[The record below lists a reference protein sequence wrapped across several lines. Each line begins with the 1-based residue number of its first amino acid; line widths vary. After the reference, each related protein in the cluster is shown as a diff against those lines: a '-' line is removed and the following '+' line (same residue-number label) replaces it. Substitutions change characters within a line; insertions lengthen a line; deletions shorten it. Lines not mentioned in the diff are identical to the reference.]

1 MSIPHVSLTFFYFS
15 KNHFW
20 AFRQMG
26 VGYRQLKDVTG
37 LRFKK
42 LLGTGGG
49 DGFSLRPDFR
59 TYAFLGVW
67 DSAAQAQAFL
77 DTHPFMQAYYQKA
90 AAHRTLHLKPYKS
103 SGLWDGKNPFTP
115 ASQQPPSA
123 DQAVAILTRASL
135 RWNRLAAFW
144 KAVPAASKALSNAQG
159 VQFYKGIGE
168 WPWIQQ
174 ATVSIWNQAEAV
186 HQFAYKGPHAKIV
199 KKTRQQQWYAED
211 LFARFVLLSD
221 TQKIKHL

>member
-1 MSIPHVSLTFFYFS
+1 MGLAYVPILEPMLFWGFGIRPPKLRRFWIPTRLCKPTT
-15 KNHFW
+15 K
-20 AFRQMG
+20 
-26 VGYRQLKDVTG
+26 
-37 LRFKK
+37 
-42 LLGTGGG
+42 
-49 DGFSLRPDFR
+49 
-59 TYAFLGVW
+59 
-67 DSAAQAQAFL
+67 
-77 DTHPFMQAYYQKA
+77 KA

-221 TQKIKHL
+221 TQKIKHS